1 MGLCIA
7 FTKGSLFSL
16 QTEWSTQGQK
26 LSWETAQTLT
36 HHDMETPPCHLQVI
50 SVVPCI
56 CVLCTALGVLL
67 YSEMEVL
74 FFHELSAFLGH
85 ALGQTPCTVASSIQ
99 THSHASQQAPLA
111 VTDTKVYHSSKAF
124 SLVVT
129 WLSFHDPLATT
140 SQ

>member
-1 MGLCIA
+1 MAFKRPNEGLIASSDVVLGLCIA

-16 QTEWSTQGQK
+16 QTEWGTQGQK
-26 LSWETAQTLT
+26 VSWETARSLT

-50 SVVPCI
+50 SVVPYI

-74 FFHELSAFLGH
+74 FSHELSAFLGH

-99 THSHASQQAPLA
+99 THSHAS
-111 VTDTKVYHSSKAF
+111 
-124 SLVVT
+124 
-129 WLSFHDPLATT
+129 
-140 SQ
+140 